1 MGPELGWHAAAGAPS
16 RGGNTREEGSA
27 EAGPAGPRRQTA
39 AALLRRRR
47 PASAH
52 TLPPTSCA
60 CACPSWRRRHSV
72 ALLPPAASAPA
83 AAHRLDLRLSL
94 CLLRE
99 LAARRRHGPP
109 APARRLLPHRAAVP
123 GQGVWGV
130 WGDSRVVRRV
140 ACLAALQPAAAGTPH
155 PHSAP
160 ACPAPARRCAP
171 PRSSGSAAC
180 PCPLC
185 HWLPAACPCLFPATH
200 IHHRPACARRCL
212 GTPPPTLAT
221 WRRR

>member
-1 MGPELGWHAAAGAPS
+1 MDAAKAEGVKHFVWSSLEDTRPALAPSRQPLDSKGRTVPHFDAKSEVEAYLREQVGPELGWHAAAGAPS

-83 AAHRLDLRLSL
+83 AAHRLGPASIPLSSTRT
-94 CLLRE
+94 CCQ
-99 LAARRRHGPP
+99 
-109 APARRLLPHRAAVP
+109 APAWTPSPSQTAPSSSRSRARP
-123 GQGVWGV
+123 
-130 WGDSRVVRRV
+130 
-140 ACLAALQPAAAGTPH
+140 
-155 PHSAP
+155 
-160 ACPAPARRCAP
+160 RCV
-171 PRSSGSAAC
+171 GC
-180 PCPLC
+180 V
-185 HWLPAACPCLFPATH
+185 
-200 IHHRPACARRCL
+200 
-212 GTPPPTLAT
+212 G
-221 WRRR
+221 